1 MFSVI
6 ALQLTPDYL
15 SPAWSTQL
23 QCRSP
28 HGKMKMAIG

>member
-1 MFSVI
+1 MVSVI
-6 ALQLTPDYL
+6 ALQLSPDHL

-23 QCRSP
+23 QCRSL